1 MYLFIHLFISS
12 NQAYIFEVRAQAV
25 THFMFQEGSPMEAEM
40 FHWTRKVPV
49 LLVDHNKLK
58 AFVRKVRHL
67 KFQGNPINGG
77 IDTDEKVLC
86 PSNKVPFIIDRMQP
100 QLLL

>member
-40 FHWTRKVPV
+40 FH
-49 LLVDHNKLK
+49 
-58 AFVRKVRHL
+58 
-67 KFQGNPINGG
+67 
-77 IDTDEKVLC
+77 
-86 PSNKVPFIIDRMQP
+86 
-100 QLLL
+100 